1 MYLPGELH
9 AQPRGEFPLYLT
21 DFNAVQSLTR
31 DLIQGANLGGK
42 CGYVWAGTAFFCLIL
57 AYFYVPEMKGRS
69 YREIDILFNRHV
81 PARKWKNTVIDAQDD
96 E

>member
-1 MYLPGELH
+1 VYFPGELH
-9 AQPRGEFPLYLT
+9 AQPRGKLSALYT
-21 DFNAVQSLTR
+21 GYNASQSLTR
-31 DLIQGANLGGK
+31 WSIQGANLGGK

-81 PARKWKNTVIDAQDD
+81 PARKWKGTVIDAQDD